1 MNIKILAFGKIKEDF
16 LKQGINE
23 FLKRLTPYTSLEI
36 TELQPL
42 EVKDEA
48 LKEKILEEEA
58 EKVLTLVKPSD
69 YVVTLEIEGKNLTS
83 EQFSQ
88 KIKDI
93 QNSGSPQLVF
103 VIGSSYGLGQKIK
116 DRANFKLSLSKM
128 TFLHQFSR
136 LILLEQIYRSFKIMN
151 NETYH
156 K

>member
-23 FLKRLTPYTSLEI
+23 FLKRLTPYTGMEI
-36 TELQPL
+36 VELTPI
-42 EVKDEA
+42 EVKDDA
-48 LKEKILEEEA
+48 LIEKVLNDEA
-58 EKVLTLVKPSD
+58 EKALSLIKPSD
-69 YVVTLEIEGKNLTS
+69 YVVTMEIEGKNLSS
-83 EQFSQ
+83 EQFAE

-93 QNSGSPQLVF
+93 QNSGVQQLVF
-103 VIGSSYGLGQKIK
+103 VIGSSCGLGEKIK
-116 DRANFKLSLSKM
+116 ARANFKLSLSKM

-136 LILLEQIYRSFKIMN
+136 LILVEQIYRAFKIMN